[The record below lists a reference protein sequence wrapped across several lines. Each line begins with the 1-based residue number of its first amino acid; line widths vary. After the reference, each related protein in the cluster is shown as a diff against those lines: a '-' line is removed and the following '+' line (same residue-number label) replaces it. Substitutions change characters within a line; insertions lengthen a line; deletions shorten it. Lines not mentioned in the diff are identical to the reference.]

1 VGSELIS
8 QGKSQQDISLIVG
21 IYMYSLTE
29 ALGFLYLLKSKML
42 DHGHAYL
49 HSPPKSAAAGL
60 MRERVLNTFI
70 SIQVDH

>member
-1 VGSELIS
+1 MGSELIS

-21 IYMYSLTE
+21 IYLYSLTE
-29 ALGFLYLLKSKML
+29 ALGFLSLSKSKML

-49 HSPPKSAAAGL
+49 HSPLKSAAAGPTH
-60 MRERVLNTFI
+60 ERVLNTFI